1 MDKKKT
7 KVVFGNIFEFV
18 SDLNSV
24 FKEPKKTDPFNMY
37 FRIISGLKMSDET
50 GIVKVIDGFKN
61 FMVENSHLILNDQLK
76 SIRSGTKILYGDNER
91 IYISISKY
99 INQSDDET
107 LKVIREHLLNI
118 LKDTNPETEAINQLK
133 TLVSANSSNNSNSS
147 KGEKKYA
154 GSPLDFNLA
163 QMNIDT
169 NSNEG
174 KMLESMMGEFKNM
187 ASSMDTSKVSNPMD
201 AMSQVMSSG
210 FLPKMMG
217 AINSS
222 GSGTGVDPK
231 KMIRML
237 YTAMGSMIPADD
249 SPPLSIPHASSS
261 SSSSSSSVPPQVEL
275 D

>member
-50 GIVKVIDGFKN
+50 GIVKVIDGFKT
-61 FMVENSHLILNDQLK
+61 FMIENSHLILNDQLK

-133 TLVSANSSNNSNSS
+133 TLVSANYFLLAFSKRSSSS
-147 KGEKKYA
+147 L
-154 GSPLDFNLA
+154 PRLTMDCR
-163 QMNIDT
+163 
-169 NSNEG
+169 
-174 KMLESMMGEFKNM
+174 
-187 ASSMDTSKVSNPMD
+187 ASV
-201 AMSQVMSSG
+201 AV
-210 FLPKMMG
+210 FLPPQ
-217 AINSS
+217 
-222 GSGTGVDPK
+222 TC
-231 KMIRML
+231 
-237 YTAMGSMIPADD
+237 
-249 SPPLSIPHASSS
+249 SSS
-261 SSSSSSSVPPQVEL
+261 SSSMVRICT
-275 D
+275 